1 MRMTFACGVAFAA
14 LMLPGA
20 AFAQSTGSTEADTV
34 GSGDIVVTGAREP
47 GVGGV
52 DIPNTSKNKQV
63 LNQTFISHQTP
74 GQTINDIIN
83 QLPGVSFQN
92 NDPFGS
98 AGGTL
103 TIRGFDSS
111 RISQTFDGI
120 PLNDTGNYAIYSN
133 QQLDPELIEQV
144 NVNLGSTDPDS
155 PTASASGST
164 VNYRT
169 LIPTDEFGARMVGSI
184 GDYKFFRVFG
194 LVNTGVFTPWGT
206 KAWFSGSS
214 ATNDVVFNNFGRINK
229 QQYNAKIYQPIGSG
243 KDFISVS
250 GHYNQNRNNFFGSAP
265 LRNEDFVYT
274 STGGTG
280 ANAAAPTLVTGVAR
294 TAGTGSLNRFPR
306 SRDELPYSVA
316 RCQIA
321 VGRAGVADQPAI
333 VNAPGNSNNGSACGS
348 SFDERYN
355 PSNTANI
362 RVNSRFSLSDKLTL
376 FVDPSYQYTKANGG
390 GTVTAREGGWVRG
403 TSTSGLPAVTTPIYG
418 YIGNQYYFG
427 RDLNG
432 DGDVLDTCAL
442 QTNATTGAV
451 SCTSATSSNGVTLLA
466 PSQTITN
473 RYGVIASLRYN
484 FSDTQSIRVGYTLD
498 YGRHKQT
505 GELGFL
511 QANGKPF
518 DVFPVNNGILA
529 INGGVLQKR
538 NRFSKAILN
547 QGFAQYIGNFF
558 DSKLRVEASVTGKWF
573 KRDLTNYCFTTSA
586 GGNVDCIASGA
597 QNAAYA
603 AAFPY
608 VVGGTTAV
616 PTVTGYAA
624 PQNRVYK
631 YDRILPAG
639 GLTYEVTDAVSIF
652 GNYSKGIQVPG
663 TDNLYQAFYYPQ
675 NTTPANPKP
684 ETTDNFD
691 AGIRYTS
698 SRIQASLGPW
708 YTRFQ
713 NRLASAYDIDT
724 QQTIYRNLGRV
735 DKYGIDGSISY
746 RPIRELLFYAYGSYL
761 KSEIKTNVEIGRCP
775 QTLTAAN
782 TTNNCTVA
790 GAPILAQTA
799 GKRESGAPVYTF
811 GGRIQATLGP
821 LELGVQAKRTGRRYV
836 NDQNLPNFGCT
847 VSLVN
852 NVCPTVN
859 DVPATYTGT
868 RGILVQTWGATAP
881 GYTVVDFDARLA
893 LDWVGIGGKNKTYLQ
908 LNVVNAFNKFYV
920 GGFNGGSTLTYNNTI
935 PFVQIG
941 SPRAFIMSV
950 NTAF

>member
-52 DIPNTSKNKQV
+52 DIPATAKNKQV

-103 TIRGFDSS
+103 TIRGFDGS

-169 LIPTDEFGARMVGSI
+169 LIPTDQFGARMVGSI
-184 GDYKFFRVFG
+184 GDYSFFRVFG

-214 ATNDVVFNNFGRINK
+214 ATNDVVFNNFGKINK

-265 LRNEDFVYT
+265 LRNDNNVYT
-274 STGGTG
+274 TTVATG
-280 ANAAAPTLVTGVAR
+280 ANAAAPTLLTGDVR
-294 TAGTGSLNRFPR
+294 TAGTGSTNRFPR
-306 SRDELPYSVA
+306 SRDELPYSVG
-316 RCQIA
+316 RCQID
-321 VGRAGVADQPAI
+321 VPQAGGVDAPATT
-333 VNAPGNSNNGSACGS
+333 NAPGASNNGSICGS

-362 RVNSRFSLSDKLTL
+362 RINSRFSLSDKLTL

-390 GTVTAREGGWVRG
+390 GTVTGREQGRTVGAN
-403 TSTSGLPAVTTPIYG
+403 TYYG
-418 YIGNQYYFG
+418 FFQSVSNSNGYYFG

-432 DGDVLDTCAL
+432 DGDTLDT
-442 QTNATTGAV
+442 
-451 SCTSATSSNGVTLLA
+451 VTLLA

-473 RYGVIASLRYN
+473 RYGVIASLRYE

-518 DVFPVNNGILA
+518 DVFPVNDGILA
-529 INGGVLQKR
+529 INGGVVEKR

-573 KRDLTNYCFTTSA
+573 KRDLTNYCFSTSA
-586 GGNVDCIASGA
+586 GGNVDCLASA
-597 QNAAYA
+597 SQNAAYA
-603 AAFPY
+603 AANPY
-608 VVGGTTAV
+608 VVGGTTPA
-616 PTVTGYAA
+616 PTITGFAA

-639 GLTYEVTDAVSIF
+639 GLTYEVTDAFSIF

-675 NTTPANPKP
+675 NTTPANPRP

-691 AGIRYTS
+691 AGIRYTT
-698 SRIQASLGPW
+698 SRVTASLGPW

-811 GGRIQATLGP
+811 GGRVQATLGP
-821 LELGVQAKRTGRRYV
+821 LELGVQAKRTGRRYL
-836 NDQNLPNFGCT
+836 NDQNLPQFACAGPNGNLN
-847 VSLVN
+847 LVN
-852 NVCPTVN
+852 NVCPTVDN
-859 DVPATYTGT
+859 VPATYTGQ
-868 RGILVQTWGATAP
+868 RGIQYQTYGAYAP
-881 GYTVVDFDARLA
+881 GYTTVDFDARLA
-893 LDWVGIGGKNKTYLQ
+893 LDWVGIGGNNKTYLQ

-920 GGFNGGSTLTYNNTI
+920 GGFTGGQTVNVNNSI

-941 SPRAFIMSV
+941 SPRAFILSV

>member
-1 MRMTFACGVAFAA
+1 MGRGNGKKHEPRIQEHHAQRGQDQMRMTFACGVAFAA

-20 AFAQSTGSTEADTV
+20 AFAQSTGSTEADNV
-34 GSGDIVVTGAREP
+34 GTGDIVVTGAREP

-52 DIPNTSKNKQV
+52 DIPATAKNKQV

-103 TIRGFDSS
+103 TIRGFDGS

-169 LIPTDEFGARMVGSI
+169 LIPTDQFGARMVGSI
-184 GDYKFFRVFG
+184 GDYNFFRVFG

-214 ATNDVVFNNFGRINK
+214 ATNDVVFNDFGRINK

-243 KDFISVS
+243 KDFISIS

-265 LRNEDFVYT
+265 LRNDTNVYSNQT
-274 STGGTG
+274 GTG
-280 ANAAAPTLVTGVAR
+280 TSAANPPVLNVGAIR
-294 TAGTGSLNRFPR
+294 TAGTGSSNRFPN

-321 VGRAGVADQPAI
+321 IGRAGVADTPAT
-333 VNAPGNSNNGSACGS
+333 VNAPGASNNGSGCGT

-362 RVNSRFSLSDKLTL
+362 RINSRFTLADGLVL

-390 GTVTAREGGWVRG
+390 GTVTARETAYTRTTGV
-403 TSTSGLPAVTTPIYG
+403 PITTPQYG
-418 YIGNQYYFG
+418 FIGGQYYFG

-432 DGDVLDTCAL
+432 DGDALD
-442 QTNATTGAV
+442 Q
-451 SCTSATSSNGVTLLA
+451 VTLLA
-466 PSQTITN
+466 PSQTETN
-473 RYGVIASLRYN
+473 RYGVIASLRYE

-529 INGGVLQKR
+529 INGGLVEKR

-573 KRDLTNYCFTTSA
+573 KRDLTNYCFVTA
-586 GGNVDCIASGA
+586 ANGNLDCLASSS

-603 AAFPY
+603 AANPY

-616 PTVTGYAA
+616 PTISGYAA

-639 GLTYEVTDAVSIF
+639 GLTYEVTDAFSIF

-675 NTTPANPKP
+675 NTTPANPQP

-691 AGIRYTS
+691 AGIRYTT
-698 SRIQASLGPW
+698 SRVTASLGPW

-713 NRLASAYDIDT
+713 NRLASAYDVDT

-775 QTLTAAN
+775 TTLTAAN

-811 GGRIQATLGP
+811 GGRVQATLGP
-821 LELGVQAKRTGRRYV
+821 LELGVQAKRTGRRYL
-836 NDQNLPNFGCT
+836 NDQNLGNFACT
-847 VSLVN
+847 VALVN
-852 NVCPTVN
+852 NVCPTVDN
-859 DVPATYTGT
+859 VPASYTGT
-868 RGILVQTWGATAP
+868 RGIIYQTYGAYAP
-881 GYTVVDFDARLA
+881 GYTTVDFDARLA
-893 LDWVGIGGKNKTYLQ
+893 LDWVGIGGNNKTYLQ

-920 GGFNGGSTLTYNNTI
+920 GGFTGGQTLSVNNSI

-941 SPRAFIMSV
+941 SPRAFILSV

>member
-1 MRMTFACGVAFAA
+1 MRMTLACGVAFAA
-14 LMLPGA
+14 LMIPGA
-20 AFAQSTGSTEADTV
+20 AFAQSTGSTEADEV
-34 GSGDIVVTGAREP
+34 GTEIVVTGAREA

-103 TIRGFDSS
+103 TIRGFDGS

-169 LIPTDEFGARMVGSI
+169 LIPTDEFGARMVGSV
-184 GDYKFFRVFG
+184 GDYSFFRVFG
-194 LVNTGVFTPWGT
+194 LVNTGVFTPFGT

-214 ATNDVVFNNFGRINK
+214 ATNDVVFNNIGKINK

-243 KDFISVS
+243 KDFISIS

-265 LRNEDFVYT
+265 LRYDTNIFT
-274 STGGTG
+274 NATGTG
-280 ANAAAPTLVTGVAR
+280 TSAANPPVLNTGAVR
-294 TAGTGSLNRFPR
+294 VAGTGSNNRFPN
-306 SRDELPYSVA
+306 SFDELPYTVA
-316 RCQIA
+316 RCLIA
-321 VGRAGVADQPAI
+321 QPRAGLADTPAL
-333 VNAPGNSNNGSACGS
+333 VNAPGASNNGSGCGT

-355 PSNTANI
+355 PSNTGNI
-362 RVNSRFSLSDKLTL
+362 RINSRFSLTDKLTL

-390 GTVTAREGGWVRG
+390 GTVTARETGFTRAASG
-403 TSTSGLPAVTTPIYG
+403 TTAAITTPQYG
-418 YIGNQYYFG
+418 FIGGQYYFG

-432 DGDVLDTCAL
+432 DGDVLD
-442 QTNATTGAV
+442 Q
-451 SCTSATSSNGVTLLA
+451 VTLLA

-473 RYGVIASLRYN
+473 RYGVIASLRYE

-498 YGRHKQT
+498 YGRHRQT
-505 GELGFL
+505 GELGYL
-511 QANGKPF
+511 QANGVPF
-518 DVFPVNNGILA
+518 DVFPVNNGLTA
-529 INGGVLQKR
+529 VNGGVVEKR

-573 KRDLTNYCFTTSA
+573 KRDLTNYCFSTSA
-586 GGNVDCIASGA
+586 GGNVDCLASA
-597 QNAAYA
+597 SQNAAYA
-603 AAFPY
+603 AANPY
-608 VVGGTTAV
+608 VVGGTTAA
-616 PTVTGYAA
+616 PTITGFAA

-639 GLTYEVTDAVSIF
+639 GLTYEVTDAFSIF

-675 NTTPANPKP
+675 NTTPANPRP

-691 AGIRYTS
+691 AGIRYTT
-698 SRIQASLGPW
+698 SRVTASLGPW

-735 DKYGIDGSISY
+735 DKYGVDGSISY

-775 QTLTAAN
+775 AVLTAAN

-790 GAPILAQTA
+790 GAPILAATA

-811 GGRIQATLGP
+811 GGRVQATLGW
-821 LELGVQAKRTGRRYV
+821 LELGAQAKRTGRRYV
-836 NDQNLPNFGCT
+836 NDQNLGNFYCT
-847 VSLVN
+847 VALVN
-852 NVCPTVN
+852 NVCPTVQN
-859 DVPATYTGT
+859 VPTTYTGT
-868 RGILVQTWGATAP
+868 RGLIVQSYDAYAP
-881 GYTVVDFDARLA
+881 GYTTVDFDARIM
-893 LDWVGIGGKNKTYLQ
+893 LDWTGIGGKNKTYLQ
-908 LNVVNAFNKFYV
+908 FNLQNAFNKFYV
-920 GGFNGGSTLTYNNTI
+920 GGFTGGVTPSVNNTI

-941 SPRAFIMSV
+941 SPRAFIMSLNV
-950 NTAF
+950 GI